1 MTDVN
6 LRRLDLNLLNLFE
19 VICETGSV
27 TAAADRVGM
36 SQSAASHALA
46 RMREQIGDEL
56 FVRSGRALVPTPIGA
71 RLYPEIRGALDRL
84 RKAIG
89 EAQGFDPARSARR
102 FTIAIPHIMGPFIAL
117 RLRARAAAAGA
128 GLTLHFDTHTRPV
141 DLAGDL
147 AEGLIDLAID
157 WMPITRPSFVNRVLF
172 TDRLVGIARAGHA
185 RIRAGATIDQVLT
198 EETVRV
204 QHRRPT
210 DELPPAMDQLRRYP
224 WQVAITVS
232 EALEV
237 PAIVASTDLI
247 GAIFG
252 SAAQLIAPALGLVE
266 IHLPDDVGKVAVQ
279 AIWHESRR
287 ADAGHLWLRELVA
300 AELSGHIG

>member
-1 MTDVN
+1 MSDVN

-19 VICETGSV
+19 AICETGSV
-27 TAAADRVGM
+27 TAAADRIAM

-56 FVRSGRALVPTPIGA
+56 FVRNGRALVPTPIGA
-71 RLYPEIRGALDRL
+71 RLFPEIRSALDHL
-84 RKAIG
+84 RRAIG
-89 EAQGFDPARSARR
+89 EAQGFDPARSVRS
-102 FTIAIPHIMGPFIAL
+102 FTVAIPHIMGPFMAL
-117 RLRARAAAAGA
+117 QLRARARSAAAGV
-128 GLTLHFDTHTRPV
+128 TLRFDTHTRPV

-147 AEGLIDLAID
+147 AEGVVDLAID

-172 TDRLVGIARAGHA
+172 RDRIVAIARAGHA
-185 RIRAGATIDQVLT
+185 RMRPGATIDDLLA

-210 DELPPAMDQLRRYP
+210 DELPHAVSRLTEYP
-224 WQVAITVS
+224 WQVAMTVS

-237 PAIVASTDLI
+237 PAIVASTELV

-252 SAAQLIAPALGLVE
+252 SAARLISPALGLIE
-266 IHLPDDVGKVAVQ
+266 IRLPDDLGQIAIQ

-287 ADAGHLWLRELVA
+287 VDAGHVWLRQLVD
-300 AELSGHIG
+300 AELAGRGD

>member
-1 MTDVN
+1 MNDAN

-19 VICETGSV
+19 AICETGSV
-27 TAAADRVGM
+27 TAAAARVAM

-89 EAQGFDPARSARR
+89 EAQGFDPARSVRS

-117 RLRARAAAAGA
+117 RLRARAASAGV
-128 GLTLHFDTHTRPV
+128 TLQFDTHTRPV

-172 TDRLVGIARAGHA
+172 TDRIVAIARAGHE
-185 RIRAGATIDQVLT
+185 RVRSGATIDHLLA

-210 DELPPAMDQLRRYP
+210 DELPPPMDKLRRYP
-224 WQVAITVS
+224 WQVAMTVS

-237 PAIVASTDLI
+237 PAIVASTDLV

-252 SAAQLIAPALGLVE
+252 SAAQLISPALGLIE
-266 IHLPDDVGKVAVQ
+266 IHLPNDVGKVPIQ

-287 ADAGHLWLRELVA
+287 PDAGHLWLRKLVA
-300 AELSGHIG
+300 AELSRRIG